1 MNIFKKIT
9 KKIILVNK
17 IEKAFK
23 KAKTMID
30 NNQGLAVSVKNRLFY
45 LKTDIEEILQL
56 LPQFK
61 PIYKEV
67 MEIVKEVF

>member
-1 MNIFKKIT
+1 MNIFKSIKRFLFI
-9 KKIILVNK
+9 NK
-17 IEKAFK
+17 VK
-23 KAKTMID
+23 KAVKKSKTMID
-30 NNQGLAVSVKNRLFY
+30 SNQGLAVSVKNRLFY
-45 LKTDIEEILQL
+45 LKTDIEEMTQL

>member
-1 MNIFKKIT
+1 MNIFKKIAL
-9 KKIILVNK
+9 INK
-17 IEKAFK
+17 VKKAFK

-30 NNQGLAVSVKNRLFY
+30 NNQGLAVDVKNRLHY
-45 LKTDIEEILQL
+45 LVCDIEEMINL

-67 MEIVKEVF
+67 KEIVKEVF